1 MAVNLEDIFPMFEA
15 WLDPIRCSY
24 CFDSALD
31 WMFTLNNI
39 WINFWD
45 GTWTSSFE
53 IIVTFRVSFFT
64 PFFHTFSD
72 VFFFSFYGLV
82 FVMFILMVTDSESVT
97 DTWPMETF
105 FPPVVDSDRN
115 LLLLWRTRSG
125 PPSAHT
131 HKDTHKHTHI
141 SVTLQQTSIWPSLVE
156 SFRFYCSLSTGKYW
170 KKNVISGSSL
180 VHSP

>member
-53 IIVTFRVSFFT
+53 IIVTFRVFSFFSHI
-64 PFFHTFSD
+64 FRL
-72 VFFFSFYGLV
+72 FFFSV
-82 FVMFILMVTDSESVT
+82 FMVLCLSCLYSCSQTQSQWQIPGPWRHFFRQWST
-97 DTWPMETF
+97 QTETCSSCGE
-105 FPPVVDSDRN
+105 PEVD
-115 LLLLWRTRSG
+115 LPL
-125 PPSAHT
+125 H
-131 HKDTHKHTHI
+131 THKHTH
-141 SVTLQQTSIWPSLVE
+141 Q
-156 SFRFYCSLSTGKYW
+156 RD
-170 KKNVISGSSL
+170 SSANEHL
-180 VHSP
+180 TFTCWVL

>member
-53 IIVTFRVSFFT
+53 IIVTFRVFSFFSHI
-64 PFFHTFSD
+64 FRLF
-72 VFFFSFYGLV
+72 FFFSFYGLV
-82 FVMFILMVTDSESVT
+82 FVMFILMFTDSESVT

-131 HKDTHKHTHI
+131 HKDTHKHTHT
-141 SVTLQQTSIWPSLVE
+141 SVWLFSKRASDLHLLSPLEVYCYLSI
-156 SFRFYCSLSTGKYW
+156 GKYW